1 MALAMIAALLVIAA
15 IAIAVLTGREIDGL
29 RKELAVLEQAKRD
42 TLFRLEDL
50 ESRRESLEG
59 TRSLLEKVKS
69 ELLARQHKMEEQIE
83 ELKKEEL
90 PEVSVRQP
98 LQKRLDFDEDSGEA
112 S

>member
-1 MALAMIAALLVIAA
+1 MALAIIAILLVISAVA
-15 IAIAVLTGREIDGL
+15 MAVLTGREIDGL
-29 RKELAVLEQAKRD
+29 RKELAVLEQTRREAIH
-42 TLFRLEDL
+42 RLEDL

-83 ELKKEEL
+83 ELEKEEL

-98 LQKRLDFDEDSGEA
+98 FSKRLDFDEDSGEV